1 MAHKPWVSVAAHQLC
16 DAAGLAQEQRL
27 FAYQANEGVWTDVE
41 TDFLWMSESAMPFTI
56 TELETKADELAAAQP
71 LLMLRNARN
80 DKLKASDWTQGADV
94 PEAIKTPYATYR
106 QALRDIT
113 ETYQS
118 TDDDGFAWPEEPT
131 V

>member
-1 MAHKPWVSVAAHQLC
+1 MNKTKAIYALYPTVTTVREL
-16 DAAGLAQEQRL
+16 
-27 FAYQANEGVWTDVE
+27 EGVYTAE
-41 TDFLWMSESAMPFTI
+41 TIDGTEVTLDMSAVD
-56 TELETKADELAAAQP
+56 TKANELAAAEP
-71 LLMLRNARN
+71 LLTLRTARN
-80 DKLKASDWTQGADV
+80 EKLIASDWTQGADV